1 MATLWEW
8 VIIDPAWNGQY
19 AVVWA
24 YTRNAAIAK
33 HSRETGTPEDYI
45 REKCKIVRRKRA
57 GWD

>member
-8 VIIDPAWNGQY
+8 VIIDPIGRRT
-19 AVVWA
+19 VVWA

-33 HSRETGTPEDYI
+33 YSRANRTPEDYI

>member
-8 VIIDPAWNGQY
+8 VIIDPAWNGQH

-24 YTRNAAIAK
+24 YTRNAAIAQY
-33 HSRETGTPEDYI
+33 SRANRTPEDYI

-57 GWD
+57 GWG